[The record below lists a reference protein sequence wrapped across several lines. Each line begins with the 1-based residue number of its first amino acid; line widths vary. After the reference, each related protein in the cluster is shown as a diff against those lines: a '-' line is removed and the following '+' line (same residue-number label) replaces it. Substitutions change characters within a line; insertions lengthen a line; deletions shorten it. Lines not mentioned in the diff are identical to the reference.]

1 LRALGVTSAKR
12 LEAAP
17 DVPAIAE
24 AGLPGYEVVGWY
36 GMLAPAGTSK
46 EIVARLSKETERG
59 VRAPDV
65 GKRLASE
72 GVDAVGS
79 TPDAFASVI
88 RTDIVKWG
96 EVVRA
101 SGAKVD

>member
-1 LRALGVTSAKR
+1 MVPLARSTYRSRRSAGERSFELRIFSVAGR
-12 LEAAP
+12 RFQAASGFRP
-17 DVPAIAE
+17 RRGADIA
-24 AGLPGYEVVGWY
+24 GD
-36 GMLAPAGTSK
+36 
-46 EIVARLSKETERG
+46 R
-59 VRAPDV
+59 

-101 SGAKVD
+101 SGAKVDLGLLTDDDAAEVTK